1 MKKFNVFGMSC
12 ASCSSRVEKAVSSLK
27 GVESC
32 SVNLLTNSMVVK
44 SNLPNEEIIKA
55 VKNAGYVATAV
66 EKEIQNNQKSP
77 LASIGNNEAKKLL
90 KFFLVSLIFLLPL
103 MYVSM
108 GHNMWSFPL
117 PPFFENNYVAI
128 GILEMVL
135 ASIVMVINQR
145 FFINGAK
152 GLIKRTPNMG
162 TLVSLGSLTSFIY
175 SVVNLML
182 ISEQVKIGTKE
193 ALELAKHY
201 LHSLYFEASA
211 MVFVLI
217 TFGKFLEAVSK
228 GKTTNALKSLI
239 KLKPTVSLVLRDGK
253 ETEISASEI
262 KVGDVFIV
270 KAGMSACA
278 DGEIIEGDCSF
289 DESSLTGE
297 SIFVDKTVGDKVFE
311 STINKS
317 GYVKVKA
324 TKVGKDTSL
333 SKIIKSV
340 LDASSTKAPIAKIA
354 DTVSGIFV
362 PFVILTAV
370 VTFIIWQ
377 IAFGDIGTSLTHGI
391 SVLVI
396 SCPCA
401 LGLATPVAI
410 MVGNGVGA
418 KNNILFKNAEALE
431 HSGKVDIV
439 VLDKTGTITTGKPF
453 VTDIIPLGIEENEL
467 ISYAYSLE
475 KLSEH
480 PLSKAICDYGQEKNA
495 ELFDVTEYKT
505 LKGSGISGK
514 INDDTFEIGS
524 YKLVGSPSELFS
536 TYNSLATQGKMPV
549 FVKKNDTCVGI
560 IVLADYVKSDSREAI
575 QKLKLMGIYTVMLT
589 GDNRYTAKRIA
600 EHTGIDMCISEVMPE
615 EKKDVIK
622 KLSKYGKTMM
632 VGDGVNDAPALAC
645 AHVGVAI
652 GAGTDVCIDT
662 SSVVLTKNSLID
674 LCTAIKLSKATYNN
688 ICQNLFWAFIYNL
701 VAISVA
707 IGIFVPLGFTLN
719 PMVGAFAMSLS
730 SVSVVL
736 NALRLNLFNKDKNPH
751 FKSRLKTIPTLEDIE
766 GATNMKISVK
776 VEGMMCPHCEAR
788 VKNALLALDGA
799 VSAEASHENKSATVI
814 FSKDV
819 DKQIVIDAIK
829 NQGYSVI
836 DN

>member
-1 MKKFNVFGMSC
+1 MRKFNIFGMSC
-12 ASCSSRVEKAVSSLK
+12 ASCSSRVEKAVSSLD
-27 GVESC
+27 GVDSC
-32 SVNLLTNSMVVK
+32 SVNLLTNSMIVDSK
-44 SNLPNEEIIKA
+44 LSDSEIINA
-55 VKNAGYVATAV
+55 VKNAGYDASAV
-66 EKEIQNNQKSP
+66 KKSGQNNQKSP
-77 LASIGNNEAKKLL
+77 LSSIGNNEAKKLL
-90 KFFLVSLIFLLPL
+90 RFFLVSLIFLLPL

-108 GHNMWSFPL
+108 GHNMWAFPL

-135 ASIVMVINQR
+135 AAVVMVINRR

-175 SVVNLML
+175 SIVNLIL
-182 ISEQVKIGTKE
+182 ISKHVKIGTAE
-193 ALELAKHY
+193 SLELAKHY

-211 MVFVLI
+211 MVLVLI

-228 GKTTNALKSLI
+228 GKTTNALKALI
-239 KLKPTVSLVLRDGK
+239 KLKPTVAIVLHNGK
-253 ETEISASEI
+253 ETEIPASEI
-262 KVGDVFIV
+262 KVGDIFIV

-278 DGEIIEGDCSF
+278 DGEIIEGDGSF
-289 DESSLTGE
+289 DEASLTGE
-297 SIFVDKTVGDKVFE
+297 SIPVDKTVGDRVFE
-311 STINKS
+311 SSINKS

-324 TKVGKDTSL
+324 TQVGKDTSL
-333 SKIIKSV
+333 SKIIQTV

-362 PFVILTAV
+362 PFVILTAII
-370 VTFIIWQ
+370 TFIIWQ
-377 IAFGDIGTSLTHGI
+377 IALGDIATSLTHGI
-391 SVLVI
+391 SILVI

-431 HSGKVDIV
+431 QAGKVDIV
-439 VLDKTGTITTGKPF
+439 VLDKTGTITLGKPF
-453 VTDIIPLGIEENEL
+453 VTDVITFGIEEKEL
-467 ISYAYSLE
+467 ISCAYSLE
-475 KLSEH
+475 KRSEH
-480 PLSKAICDYGQEKNA
+480 PLSKAICDYGWENNA
-495 ELFDVTEYKT
+495 ELVDVTEYKT

-514 INDDTFEIGS
+514 IGNDLFEIGN
-524 YKLVGSPSELFS
+524 YKLVGSPKELFD

-549 FVKKNDTCVGI
+549 FVKKNDTCVGV
-560 IVLADYVKSDSREAI
+560 IVLEDYVKSESREAI

-600 EHTGIDMCISEVMPE
+600 DHTGIDMCISEVLPDG
-615 EKKDVIK
+615 KRDVIE

-632 VGDGVNDAPALAC
+632 VGDGINDAPALAC
-645 AHVGVAI
+645 SHVGVAI
-652 GAGTDVCIDT
+652 GAGTDVAIDAA
-662 SSVVLTKNSLID
+662 SVVLTKNSLID

-701 VAISVA
+701 IAISVA

-736 NALRLNLFNKDKNPH
+736 NALRLNLFNKNKNPN
-751 FKSRLKTIPTLEDIE
+751 FKFRLKNIPTLKDIKGE
-766 GATNMKISVK
+766 KNMEITVK

-799 VSAEASHENKSATVI
+799 VSAEASYENKSATVV
-814 FSKDV
+814 FNKEV
-819 DKQIVIDAIK
+819 DKQIVIDTIK
-829 NQGYSVI
+829 NQGYAVI